1 MKTKKLIY
9 VLFLIATIICATSC
23 GVRKTQQTKTDVTTK
38 EVATDN
44 SVIET
49 KTDTNT
55 KIIDCTST
63 DEVEIIPVDNTK
75 EIVVNGKTYKNV
87 RLKSKKTKNN
97 LTIAK
102 NETVDKI
109 EKKDVK
115 TKSKAK
121 VEVKQKAT
129 ESNKG
134 NFWNWIWLIVILIGV
149 TWFVLW
155 SRKIV
160 KDKERL
166 NL

>member
-23 GVRKTQQTKTDVTTK
+23 GTRKTSQTKTDVTTK
-38 EVATDN
+38 EVVTDN
-44 SVIET
+44 STIET
-49 KTDTNT
+49 KTDSNLKVT
-55 KIIDCTST
+55 DCTST
-63 DEVEIIPVDNTK
+63 DEIEIIPIDNTK
-75 EIVVNGKTYKNV
+75 EIVVNGKVYKNV

-97 LTIAK
+97 VITTERKKVAETI
-102 NETVDKI
+102 
-109 EKKDVK
+109 KKDLK
-115 TKSKAK
+115 TKSKAS
-121 VEVKQKAT
+121 VSVKQKAT

-160 KDKERL
+160 KDKGKL

>member
-1 MKTKKLIY
+1 MKTKLII
-9 VLFLIATIICATSC
+9 LSALLLIGC
-23 GVRKTQQTKTDVTTK
+23 GTRKTNQTKTDVTTK
-38 EVATDN
+38 EVTTDN

-49 KTDTNT
+49 KTDSNT
-55 KIIDCTST
+55 KVIDCTST
-63 DEVEIIPVDNTK
+63 DEIEITPIDNTK

-97 LTIAK
+97 VITTERKKVAETI
-102 NETVDKI
+102 
-109 EKKDVK
+109 KKDVK

-121 VEVKQKAT
+121 VQVKQKAT

-134 NFWNWIWLIVILIGV
+134 NFWNWIILVLLLIGV

-160 KDKERL
+160 RDKEKL
-166 NL
+166 GL